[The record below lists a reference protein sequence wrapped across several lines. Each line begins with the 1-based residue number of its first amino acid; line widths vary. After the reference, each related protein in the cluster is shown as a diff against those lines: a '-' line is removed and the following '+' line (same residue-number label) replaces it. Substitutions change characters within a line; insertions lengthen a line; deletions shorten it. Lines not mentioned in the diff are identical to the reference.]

1 MKALRVVRPGLR
13 TTVEDLGRRGTAV
26 WGVPRGGAFD
36 ANALTAANLL
46 LGNRADLAGL
56 EMTLRA
62 PELEAIGDLDLAYVG
77 VSFDLE
83 VVHHGATRRIE
94 PGTAFGLESGAR
106 LRGGYSTLG
115 ARGWLA
121 IGGGVAV
128 VPVLGSRSTELS
140 ARFGGFEGRPLAAGD
155 VIPIGDVPGTAHAAR
170 HADLVSLDVQP
181 LTLRVLPG
189 PQLRAMPSGFRESF
203 EAIVFEVARA
213 SDRTGVRL
221 SPISGPDLPTGWPP
235 EIEPEG
241 AVAGCVQL
249 PPDGAPI
256 VLGVDGPATGGYAK
270 PAVVIRADLGLVAR
284 LAPSMSVRFR
294 YVTRGEAVAASAR
307 NAARLA
313 ELRSRVALTS
323 RA

>member
-26 WGVPRGGAFD
+26 WGIPRGGAFD
-36 ANALTAANLL
+36 AFALTAANLL
-46 LGNRADLAGL
+46 LGNPADLAGL
-56 EMTLRA
+56 ELTLRA

-77 VSFDLE
+77 GRFDLE
-83 VVHHGATRRIE
+83 VVHDDSTRRIE

-128 VPVLGSRSTELS
+128 NPVLGSCSTELS

-155 VIPIGDVPGTAHAAR
+155 VIPIGDVPSTARSAH
-170 HADLVSLDVQP
+170 HADLVSLAVQP
-181 LTLRVLPG
+181 LTLRALPG
-189 PQLRAMPSGFRESF
+189 PQLRVMPSGFRESF
-203 EAIVFEVARA
+203 ETIVFEVGRD

-221 SPISGPDLPTGWPP
+221 SRISGPDLPAGWPS

-270 PAVVIRADLGLVAR
+270 PAVVVRADLGLLAR
-284 LAPSMSVRFR
+284 LAPAMSVRFR
-294 YVTRGEAVAASAR
+294 FITREEAVAATGVI
-307 NAARLA
+307 AASLG
-313 ELRSRVALTS
+313 ELQG
-323 RA
+323 